1 MANKSDNLINNL
13 IILQNA
19 FGAGSH
25 TAVRIVLS
33 LYEKGL
39 LEKEM
44 KEIISI
50 GVLTEKIS
58 DHIKPKLKS
67 ADRIIPYCQKNGIRI
82 IGITDV
88 EYPAKLRN
96 IPAPPLVLYI
106 RGELPCID
114 DLPSVCI
121 VGPRKVTDFG
131 EKAAYSIAYRL
142 SRAGVIIV
150 SGGALGSDS
159 AAHKG
164 ALNGEGKTVAV
175 LACGLDYDYLAE
187 NRPLRNR
194 ISKNGC
200 LISEYPPQ
208 TPVSRYSFPV
218 RNRIMSGLCDAT
230 IVVEAGSRSGAL
242 ITARHAAEQGREV
255 FAIPGNPTFPEYIGS
270 NSLLRDGA
278 TPFLKV
284 DDVFSLLNKKYPD
297 KLDIENAYKKT
308 AKTVSSQ
315 KIQKKSCESLSK
327 NAKIVY
333 NHLDKPNF
341 SADDLLLPELSD
353 DDLLSAL
360 TELEI
365 EHFIKAM
372 PGGNYSL
379 I

>member
-1 MANKSDNLINNL
+1 MANKTDTVINNL

-19 FGAGSH
+19 FGAGSN
-25 TAVRIVLS
+25 TAVRTVIS
-33 LYEKGL
+33 LYENGL

-44 KEIISI
+44 NEIVSL
-50 GVLTEKIS
+50 GVLSEKIS
-58 DHIKPKLKS
+58 ERIKPKLKS
-67 ADRIIPYCQKNGIRI
+67 ADRIIPYCRKNGIRI

-88 EYPAKLRN
+88 EYPEKLRN

-106 RGELPCID
+106 RGEFPDID

-121 VGPRKVTDFG
+121 VGPRKVTEFG
-131 EKAAYSIAYRL
+131 EKAAYAIAYRL
-142 SRAGVIIV
+142 SRAGVIVV

-175 LACGLDYDYLAE
+175 LACGLDYDYLIE
-187 NRPLRNR
+187 NRPLRNQ
-194 ISKNGC
+194 ISKSGC

-255 FAIPGNPTFPEYIGS
+255 FAIPGNPTYPEYIGS
-270 NSLLRDGA
+270 NLLLRDGA
-278 TPFLKV
+278 IPFLKV
-284 DDVFSLLNKKYPD
+284 DDVFSLLNNKYPD
-297 KLDIENAYKKT
+297 KLDIDNAYKK
-308 AKTVSSQ
+308 AVKTEDKQ
-315 KIQKKSCESLSK
+315 KNQKKSCERLSK
-327 NAKIVY
+327 NAKMVY

-341 SADDLLLPELSD
+341 SADDLILPELSD

-365 EHFIKAM
+365 EHFIKAA